1 MRRCTVSDKY
11 YRRVKWGLI
20 GAGDFGLIY
29 AQIMKKLPNIDLVSV
44 FSRTEKNARRAA
56 DTFGIKNW
64 YTDINELL
72 ASDGVEAVAVVT
84 DEHHHYEPVM
94 AALKADKHVILEK
107 PIAPSLKEAD
117 EMIAQSKKTDKVF
130 AVAHILPFHTQY
142 AMAKAEIDKGSVGDI
157 VAMYARRNAA
167 AFWGEKLQDHSS
179 AIYDEMIH
187 DMECMLWYTGWKVI
201 KVYAQTKNVRGMK
214 KPDVCWAIYT
224 FENGS
229 IATLEANWYLPANT
243 PYLIDAQMEIHGTEG
258 MIYIDLSDQG
268 LRVNDKNGWRFPDT
282 SWWPE
287 KLGRVEGA
295 LGDEIRYFADGVMLG
310 EMPEGLGDPQRARDA
325 LEIVMAAEKSAETGK
340 VVEL

>member
-1 MRRCTVSDKY
+1 MKENK

-20 GAGDFGLIY
+20 GAGEFGLLY
-29 AQIMKKLPNIDLVSV
+29 AQIMQKLPNVDIVSV
-44 FSRTEKNARRAA
+44 YSRTEKHAREASEK
-56 DTFGIKNW
+56 FNIPKW
-64 YTDINELL
+64 YTDYNELI
-72 ASDGVEAVAVVT
+72 ASDGVEALMIVT
-84 DEHHHYEPVM
+84 AEPYHLGPTM
-94 AALKADKHVILEK
+94 AGIAAGKHIILEK
-107 PIAPSLKEAD
+107 PIAPKLEEAD
-117 EMIAQSKKTDKVF
+117 KMIAAAKKADVVF
-130 AVAHILPFHTQY
+130 AIAHILPFHNHY
-142 AMAKAEIDKGSVGDI
+142 AIAKAEIDKGSVGDI

-167 AFWGEKLQDHSS
+167 SFWGARLQDHSS

-187 DMECMLWYTGWKVI
+187 DMECMLWYTGWKVK

-214 KPDVCWAIYT
+214 KPDVCWATFT

-229 IATLEANWYLPANT
+229 IAVLEANWYLPANT

-268 LRVNDKNGWRFPDT
+268 LRVNDKNGWRMPDT

-287 KLGRVEGA
+287 KLGRIEGA

-310 EMPEGLGDPQRARDA
+310 KLPEGVGDPERARYA
-325 LEIVMAAEKSAETGK
+325 LEVVLAAERSAETGK

>member
-1 MRRCTVSDKY
+1 MSSSD

-29 AQIMKKLPNIDLVSV
+29 AQIMKQLPNIDLVSV
-44 FSRTEKNARRAA
+44 YSRTEKNAKKAA
-56 DTFGIKNW
+56 DAYEIPKF
-64 YTDINELL
+64 YTDFNELIG
-72 ASDGVEAVAVVT
+72 SDGVEAVAVVT
-84 DEHHHYEPVM
+84 DEHHHFDPVM
-94 AALKADKHVILEK
+94 AALKAGKHVIVEK
-107 PIAPSLKEAD
+107 PIAPTLEQAD
-117 EMIAQSKKTDKVF
+117 KMIQQGKKTDKVF
-130 AVAHILPFHTQY
+130 CVAHILPFHTQY
-142 AMAKAEIDKGSVGDI
+142 AIAKAEIDKGSVGDI
-157 VAMYARRNAA
+157 VGMYARRNAA
-167 AFWGEKLQDHSS
+167 SFWGEKLQDHSS

-187 DMECMLWYTGWKVI
+187 DMECMLWYTGWKVK

-214 KPDVCWAIYT
+214 KPDVCWGIFT

-268 LRVNDKNGWRFPDT
+268 LRVNDRSGWRFPDAT
-282 SWWPE
+282 WWPE

-310 EMPEGLGDPQRARDA
+310 KMPQGLGDPQRARDA
-325 LEIVMAAEKSAETGK
+325 LEIVMAAERSADTGEI
-340 VVEL
+340 VEL

>member
-1 MRRCTVSDKY
+1 MSDKT
-11 YRRVKWGLI
+11 YRQVKWGLI

-29 AQIMKKLPNIDLVSV
+29 AQILKQLPNVDLVSV
-44 FSRTEKNARRAA
+44 YSRTEEHAIKAA
-56 DTFGIKNW
+56 KMFDIKKW
-64 YTDINELL
+64 YTDFNALL
-72 ASDGVEAVAVVT
+72 NSDGVEAVAVVT
-84 DEHHHYEPVM
+84 AEHYHYDPVM
-94 AALKADKHVILEK
+94 AALKAGKHVVVEK
-107 PIAPSLKEAD
+107 PIAPKLKEAD
-117 EMIAQSKKTDKVF
+117 EMIAESKKTDKIF
-130 AVAHILPFHTQY
+130 AIAHILPFHNHY

-167 AFWGEKLQDHSS
+167 SFWGEKLQDHSS

-187 DMECMLWYTGWKVI
+187 DMECMLWYTGWKV
-201 KVYAQTKNVRGMK
+201 KRVYAQTKNVRGMK
-214 KPDVCWAIYT
+214 KPDVCWAVFT

-243 PYLIDAQMEIHGTEG
+243 PYLIDSQMEIHGTDG
-258 MIYIDLSDQG
+258 VIYIDLSDQG

-295 LGDEIRYFADGVMLG
+295 LGDEIRYFADSVMYGKLTGGV
-310 EMPEGLGDPQRARDA
+310 GDPQRARDV
-325 LEIVMAAEKSAETGK
+325 LEIVIAAEKSAESGK